1 MARLPPVLEVWG
13 TVYSTLDFLWLT
25 KSCHFHF
32 SAGLW
37 HIFNQYIYFFLLHI
51 FFKNWPLWNMSL
63 NSCRSILKIIL
74 KQKTSGK
81 FWPFINLI
89 FNKCFPFYLAFEL
102 FKGIRG
108 LHYKTL
114 RVRNLIK
121 IDMFHIKL
129 VSFLLL
135 VPFFWTNT
143 LPWINTLAYYRV
155 CTLRI
160 RNVL

>member
-1 MARLPPVLEVWG
+1 MARLSPVLEVWV
-13 TVYSTLDFLWLT
+13 TVYSTLDFLGLT

-32 SAGLW
+32 STGLW
-37 HIFNQYIYFFLLHI
+37 HIFNQYIFFFAH
-51 FFKNWPLWNMSL
+51 FFKNWPLWNLSL
-63 NSCRSILKIIL
+63 NSCRSISKIIL
-74 KQKTSGK
+74 KQKTSEI

-102 FKGIRG
+102 FEGIRG
-108 LHYKTL
+108 LHYKAL
-114 RVRNLIK
+114 WIRNLIK

-135 VPFFWTNT
+135 VPFSWTNFI

-155 CTLRI
+155 CALRI

>member
-1 MARLPPVLEVWG
+1 MARLSPVREMSG
-13 TVYSTLDFLWLT
+13 TMYSTLDFLGLT
-25 KSCHFHF
+25 NCVTFIFQYVYDTF
-32 SAGLW
+32 STN
-37 HIFNQYIYFFLLHI
+37 IYIYFSFAH
-51 FFKNWPLWNMSL
+51 FFIKWPLWNLSL

-74 KQKTSGK
+74 KQKTLEI
-81 FWPFINLI
+81 FWPFMNLI

-114 RVRNLIK
+114 RVRNLLK

-129 VSFLLL
+129 VPFQLP
-135 VPFFWTNT
+135 VPFSWTNT